1 MFIVNEYV
9 KTFYRLTAVDLS
21 RKKESDVD
29 PKVFVGQLK
38 NPYDAVVANKS
49 TFLLTIL
56 ENIKEKRLKFS

>member
-1 MFIVNEYV
+1 MLVNEYV
-9 KTFYRLTAVDLS
+9 KTFYTLIAVYLS
-21 RKKESDVD
+21 RKKKESDVD

-56 ENIKEKRLKFS
+56 ENIKEKRLQFS